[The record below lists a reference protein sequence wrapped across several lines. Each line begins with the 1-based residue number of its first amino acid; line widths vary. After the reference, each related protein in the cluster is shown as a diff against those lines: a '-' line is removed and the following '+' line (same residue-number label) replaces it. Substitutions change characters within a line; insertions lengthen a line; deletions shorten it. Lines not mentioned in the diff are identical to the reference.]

1 MYAQMMVREESQIA
15 GGSST
20 DDGDWFDPTLAAR
33 ACRMSLIEE
42 QNKSEIAEALGISRF
57 RVARLISEA
66 RTRGMVRID
75 IIAPENSTLGLE
87 AELTERYGL
96 RAARVASTGPTPGQT
111 LQDVGRLAAEL
122 ALERLRPGDLLGLGW
137 GRTVGAV
144 VPHLK
149 ADGPINV
156 VQLAGG
162 FPGVDRDFNGTQV
175 VIDTAVQT
183 HGTAHLLHAPAL
195 LQTAEAR
202 AALLDDPTVRATSR
216 LYDDLSVTITGLGA
230 LRPTATSALYRGSV
244 LSDELKRELKRSGAI
259 GDACCHFIDASGS
272 LIESLEDRIVG
283 VTSAQIL
290 SADLRISAAF
300 GADKVAA
307 IRAALRSGL
316 LNAIVLDSTTAT
328 LLLR

>member
-1 MYAQMMVREESQIA
+1 MLICVREDSQIDA
-15 GGSST
+15 GSST
-20 DDGDWFDPTLAAR
+20 DDGDWFDPGLAAR
-33 ACRMSLIEE
+33 ACRMSLIEQ

-57 RVARLISEA
+57 RVARLINEA

-75 IIAPENSTLGLE
+75 IIAPEDSTTGLE

-96 RAARVASTGPTPGQT
+96 RAARVAATGPTPDRT
-111 LQDVGRLAAEL
+111 LREVGRLAAAL
-122 ALERLRPGDLLGLGW
+122 ALGRLRPGDLLGLGW

-144 VPHLK
+144 VPFLN
-149 ADGPINV
+149 ADGPIDV
-156 VQLAGG
+156 IQLAGG

-175 VIDTAVQT
+175 VIDTAAQT
-183 HGTAHLLHAPAL
+183 HGAAHLLHAPAL

-202 AALLDDPTVRATSR
+202 AALLDEPTVRATSR
-216 LYDDLSVTITGLGA
+216 LYDNLSVTITGLGA
-230 LRPTATSALYRGSV
+230 LHPSATSALYRGSV
-244 LSDELKRELKRSGAI
+244 LSDELKSELRRSGAI

-283 VTSAQIL
+283 VTATQIL
-290 SADLRISAAF
+290 AADLRISAAF
-300 GADKVAA
+300 GSDKVPA

-316 LNAIVLDSTTAT
+316 LNAIVLDTTTAT

>member
-1 MYAQMMVREESQIA
+1 VSEESQIE
-15 GGSST
+15 GRSST
-20 DDGDWFDPTLAAR
+20 DDGDWFDPALAAR
-33 ACRMSLIEE
+33 ACRMSLIE
-42 QNKSEIAEALGISRF
+42 QRNKSEIADTLDISRF
-57 RVARLISEA
+57 RVARLINEA

-75 IIAPENSTLGLE
+75 IIAPEDSTDGLE

-96 RAARVASTGPTPGQT
+96 RAARVVPTGPTPDQT
-111 LQDVGRLAAEL
+111 LRDVGQLAAAL

-137 GRTVGAV
+137 GRTVGAI
-144 VPHLK
+144 VPFLH
-149 ADGPINV
+149 ADGPIDV

-175 VIDTAVQT
+175 VIDTAAQT

-202 AALLDDPTVRATSR
+202 AALLDEPTVRATSR
-216 LYDDLSVTITGLGA
+216 LYDNLSVTITGLGA
-230 LRPTATSALYRGSV
+230 LHPTATSALYRGSV
-244 LSDELKRELKRSGAI
+244 LSDELKSELRRSGAI

-272 LIESLEDRIVG
+272 LIQSLEDRIVG
-283 VTSAQIL
+283 VTAAQIL
-290 SADLRISAAF
+290 SAGLRISAAF
-300 GADKVAA
+300 GSDKVPA